1 MEHRARS
8 RVGEAR
14 IAAVGT
20 AFLRKR
26 PLIVAPFAF
35 GAVLASAFSGAPKR
49 QVVAIAIGVSVMVGA
64 FVIEALRVRDA
75 AHLRRSLLLTTL
87 GIGALSMAT
96 GGVRSPFVPIL
107 LAPTG
112 VALAAFGARRSNDA
126 IVALVLVL
134 GVLTAVPSPF
144 PPFVSPLDR
153 VLGALAMVVTALLLR
168 AGVGALSEAH
178 AKAAT
183 ALDLAREDVIAGA
196 NARVAALSSMGAKVA
211 HEIKNPLAS
220 VRGLVDLVA
229 DESEGRTKTRLEVV
243 QREVARIEDILSGY
257 LSFARPLEELRVE
270 RVELARIAEDVCAVV
285 EARGADLEV
294 RGEAVIEGD
303 PRRIKE
309 ALLNLVTNAL
319 EADAHDIEIEIQPG
333 ATVVVRDSGRGLSRE
348 ALERLGTPGFT
359 TREGGT
365 GLGVVLARAA
375 IAQHGGS
382 IAFDS
387 AEGRGTVATIHLPEK
402 PVES

>member
-1 MEHRARS
+1 VEHRATQ
-8 RVGEAR
+8 AR

-20 AFLRKR
+20 AFLRRR
-26 PLIVAPFAF
+26 PMIVAPFAF
-35 GAVLASAFSGAPKR
+35 GAVIALALSGAPKK
-49 QVVAIAIGVSVMVGA
+49 QVVAIAIGVSVVVSG
-64 FVIEALRVRDA
+64 FVVEALRVRDA

-87 GIGALSMAT
+87 AIGVLSLGT
-96 GGVRSPFVPIL
+96 GGVRSPFLPIL
-107 LAPTG
+107 LAPIG

-126 IVALVLVL
+126 LAALVIVL
-134 GVLTAVPSPF
+134 AALTAIPPPF
-144 PPFVSPLDR
+144 PPIVAPLDR
-153 VLGALAMVVTALLLR
+153 VLAALAMVVTVLLLR

-178 AKAAT
+178 AKAAA
-183 ALDLAREDVIAGA
+183 ALDLARDEVLAGSQ
-196 NARVAALSSMGAKVA
+196 ARVQALSSMGAKVA

-229 DESEGRTKTRLEVV
+229 DESEGRTRTRLEVV
-243 QREVARIEDILSGY
+243 QREVARIETILSDY
-257 LSFARPLEELRVE
+257 LSFARPLEDLKVE

-333 ATVVVRDSGRGLSRE
+333 AMLIVRDSGRGLSRE
-348 ALERLGTPGFT
+348 ALARLGTPGFT

-382 IAFDS
+382 IAFES
-387 AEGRGTVATIHLPEK
+387 AEGRGTVATIRLPEK
-402 PVES
+402 PVSA